1 MGDVERL
8 RDVVKPPSE
17 ELVPFREWSELECR
31 LGVAVPPDYR
41 QLVATF
47 GPGVFDEFIH
57 IQQPKSR
64 FEAIR
69 LVSFSL
75 AYRKR
80 LFAQRE
86 SGRDLPYDPEDLLPV
101 ARTEDGDVICWVM
114 QPVDSPARW
123 SLIVSN
129 AGRSEWIDFSGGIS
143 KFLTA
148 VFLEGF
154 RIPFFPP
161 DFPSNHPTFYTYP
174 SVEELQQIFPESS
187 AGT

>member
-8 RDVVKPPSE
+8 RDAVKPPSE
-17 ELVPFREWSELECR
+17 ELVPFREWSELERR

-47 GPGVFDEFIH
+47 EPGVFDEFIH

-80 LFAQRE
+80 LLL
-86 SGRDLPYDPEDLLPV
+86 SGKVGEICHTIRRIFCRLKG
-101 ARTEDGDVICWVM
+101 RKTE
-114 QPVDSPARW
+114 
-123 SLIVSN
+123 
-129 AGRSEWIDFSGGIS
+129 
-143 KFLTA
+143 T
-148 VFLEGF
+148 
-154 RIPFFPP
+154 
-161 DFPSNHPTFYTYP
+161 
-174 SVEELQQIFPESS
+174 SS
-187 AGT
+187 AG